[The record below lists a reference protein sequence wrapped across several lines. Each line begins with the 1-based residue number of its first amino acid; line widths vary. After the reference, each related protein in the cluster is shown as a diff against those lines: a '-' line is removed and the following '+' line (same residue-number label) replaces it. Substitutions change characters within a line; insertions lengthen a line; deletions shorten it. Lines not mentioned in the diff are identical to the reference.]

1 MPRTSLQLITVALET
16 LQRTGAGQD
25 PAAEDAQLLRDRL
38 PMLLEELAQQEVY
51 FLADSEAIPEVSFL
65 ALADRLAAECAA
77 AFGLGAVDPPTKNS
91 LNHRLR
97 LTWVAKPLY
106 GIQKSLYY

>member
-1 MPRTSLQLITVALET
+1 MPL
-16 LQRTGAGQD
+16 
-25 PAAEDAQLLRDRL
+25 
-38 PMLLEELAQQEVY
+38 LLEELAQQEVY
-51 FLADSEAIPEVSFL
+51 FLADMEAIPELSFL
-65 ALADRLAAECAA
+65 ALADRLAAECSA

-106 GIQKSLYY
+106 GPQRAVYY